1 MSKTETE
8 TIEYKKSL
16 AELKEGLI
24 SIVAILNK
32 HKHGE
37 LWFGI
42 RNDGKAV
49 GIDAKEKTLSKTFR
63 NCLRLSAEVSDKVFK
78 NVP

>member
-1 MSKTETE
+1 MQTMTKTETE

-16 AELKEGLI
+16 VELKEGFI

-37 LWFGI
+37 LWFGM
-42 RNDGKAV
+42 RNDGRA
-49 GIDAKEKTLSKTFR
+49 A
-63 NCLRLSAEVSDKVFK
+63 CRLS
-78 NVP
+78 

>member
-1 MSKTETE
+1 MTKTETE

-42 RNDGKAV
+42 RNDGKRSA
-49 GIDAKEKTLSKTFR
+49 
-63 NCLRLSAEVSDKVFK
+63 LRPMKRPCVKFPISS
-78 NVP
+78 

>member
-1 MSKTETE
+1 MTKTETE

-32 HKHGE
+32 HKPYS
-37 LWFGI
+37 
-42 RNDGKAV
+42 
-49 GIDAKEKTLSKTFR
+49 EKRTER
-63 NCLRLSAEVSDKVFK
+63 QI
-78 NVP
+78 P